1 MREMY
6 KQSNGKMVIM
16 LLKNDMEGEIKMFL
30 LTDLLLQTKDEE

>member
-1 MREMY
+1 MY
-6 KQSNGKMVIM
+6 KQSNGKLVIM